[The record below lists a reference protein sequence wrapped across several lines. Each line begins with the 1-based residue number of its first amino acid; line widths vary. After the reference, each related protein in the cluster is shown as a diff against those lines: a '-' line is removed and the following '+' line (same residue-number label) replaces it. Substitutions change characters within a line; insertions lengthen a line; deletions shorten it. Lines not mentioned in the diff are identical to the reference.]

1 VTLNAGLTTV
11 VNVVAV
17 DPNGDAIT
25 LSVSGA
31 SFATLNAPTTGNGLV
46 VTTLT
51 LYPLAADVG
60 PHTVTV
66 TATAN
71 GETDTE
77 DLLVQVNATGSNQA
91 PVVVA
96 PANET
101 VNEGQHLSFT
111 ITATDA
117 DLTAINFLSVSGLP
131 AGATFTNG
139 VGNTSGTFSWTP
151 TFTQAGSY
159 DVGFIA
165 ANGLEGSA
173 VTHIQVNNVAGGE
186 NHAPDVTAP
195 ATLSVNEGVM
205 VSFTATAT
213 DADADHVT
221 LTASGVP
228 SGAVFTDLG
237 NNTATLVWTPSL
249 TAAGTYT
256 ITVTGNDGHGGTDT
270 AVTTLTVL
278 DVGGGNHAPDVTAPA
293 TLSVN
298 EGVMVSFTAT
308 ATDADADH
316 VTLTASGVPSGAI
329 FTDLG
334 NNTATLVWTPSLSAA
349 GTYTI
354 TMTGNDG
361 HGGTDTAVTTLTVID
376 VGGGNNA
383 PVLSVP
389 ATRTVSEGSTLTFN
403 VSATDA
409 NGDIVNLTASGLPS
423 GATFVDH
430 DNNTGTFTWM
440 PASDQSGTY
449 TVTFMADDGHGG
461 TDTETTMIT
470 VLDVTGGG
478 EFEAT
483 AKLLGKIHRHRKNL
497 CFKITPVSGS
507 FDPAHVD
514 LATITLNFD
523 GGSVNALAHKTHIA
537 FECHGDDDGDDD
549 HDGDCQ
555 ECGDRDDD
563 HDDSGKWGDHRDQ
576 NKGQD
581 RGSRNKWTDR
591 DRQGTG
597 TGGGDKR
604 QWADGSN
611 NQWDDPARGE
621 NDNDNG
627 DGHDCD
633 GDGHDD
639 GDADSTGDC
648 VGTSVHACFSMSDV
662 RDLFG
667 DASIADNIDDVTI
680 TGDLTTGGT
689 FLATVNGHHPGN
701 GHGKDK
707 NKKHH
712 HGAMSVQ
719 ATPNPF
725 NPQTILTFALTQS
738 ARVRVNIY
746 DLRGALV
753 KTLLNENRNAGTQ
766 TVPWDG
772 TDSKQQ
778 RVVSGVYFVQVQSD
792 QDRVV
797 QRLTVLK

>member
-1 VTLNAGLTTV
+1 MRIASKSTGWGVLVLGALLSLAPAAAWAQGPTITPIGNVTLNAGLTTV

-31 SFATLNAPTTGNGLV
+31 SFATLSAPTTGNGLV

-51 LYPLAADVG
+51 LNPLAADVG
-60 PHTVTV
+60 PHTVTI

-77 DLLVQVNATGSNQA
+77 DLLVQVNAAGSDQA
-91 PVVVA
+91 PIVVA
-96 PANET
+96 PANQT
-101 VNEGQHLSFT
+101 VNEGQNLTFT
-111 ITATDA
+111 ITASDA

-139 VGNTSGTFSWTP
+139 PGNTSGTFSWTP
-151 TFTQAGSY
+151 SFTQAGSY

-173 VTHIQVNNVAGGE
+173 VTHIQVNNVNGSE

-213 DADADHVT
+213 DADGDHVT

-249 TAAGTYT
+249 TASGTYT

-278 DVGGGNHAPDVTAPA
+278 DVGGGNV
-293 TLSVN
+293 
-298 EGVMVSFTAT
+298 
-308 ATDADADH
+308 
-316 VTLTASGVPSGAI
+316 
-329 FTDLG
+329 
-334 NNTATLVWTPSLSAA
+334 
-349 GTYTI
+349 
-354 TMTGNDG
+354 
-361 HGGTDTAVTTLTVID
+361 
-376 VGGGNNA
+376 A

-389 ATRTVSEGSTLTFN
+389 STRTVNEGVTLSFN

-409 NGDIVNLTASGLPS
+409 NGDIANLTATGLPA

-430 DNNTGTFTWM
+430 DDNTGTFTWM

-461 TDTETTMIT
+461 TDTETTVIT

-478 EFEAT
+478 AAEAT

-497 CFKITPVSGS
+497 CFKITPVNGS

-514 LATITLNFD
+514 LATITLNFN
-523 GGSVNALAHKTHIA
+523 GGSVDALSKKTHIS
-537 FECHGDDDGDDD
+537 FECEGDHDDDDDDDGD
-549 HDGDCQ
+549 CNW
-555 ECGDRDDD
+555 CDRDD
-563 HDDSGKWGDHRDQ
+563 HDDSGKWGDHRGE

-597 TGGGDKR
+597 QGDGDKR
-604 QWADGSN
+604 QWADGDN
-611 NQWDDPARGE
+611 RQWDDGGHGD
-621 NDNDNG
+621 NDNDG
-627 DGHDCD
+627 GHDCD

-639 GDADSTGDC
+639 GDDDDSGDC
-648 VGTSVHACFSMSDV
+648 IATSIHACFSMHDV

-667 DASIADNIDDVTI
+667 DESIADNLDEVTI

-689 FLATVNGHHPGN
+689 FEATISGRHAGN

-707 NKKHH
+707 DKKKHH
-712 HGAMSVQ
+712 GHGAMSVW

-725 NPQTILTFALTQS
+725 NPQTILTFTLTQP

-778 RVVSGVYFVQVQSD
+778 RVVSGVYFVQVQSN

>member
-1 VTLNAGLTTV
+1 
-11 VNVVAV
+11 
-17 DPNGDAIT
+17 
-25 LSVSGA
+25 
-31 SFATLNAPTTGNGLV
+31 
-46 VTTLT
+46 
-51 LYPLAADVG
+51 
-60 PHTVTV
+60 
-66 TATAN
+66 
-71 GETDTE
+71 
-77 DLLVQVNATGSNQA
+77 
-91 PVVVA
+91 VVA

-111 ITATDA
+111 VTATDA
-117 DLTAINFLSVSGLP
+117 DLTAINFLSVSGMP
-131 AGATFTNG
+131 TGATFTNG
-139 VGNTSGTFSWTP
+139 PGNTSGTFSWTP

-173 VTHIQVNNVAGGE
+173 VTHIQVNNVVE
-186 NHAPDVTAP
+186 NHPPVVTAP
-195 ATLSVNEGVM
+195 ATLSVGAGLAL
-205 VSFTATAT
+205 SFTPAAT
-213 DADADHVT
+213 DEDGDHVT
-221 LTASGVP
+221 MTATGVP
-228 SGAVFTDLG
+228 AGATFTDNG
-237 NNTATLVWTPSL
+237 NNSATFLWATST

-256 ITVTGNDGHGGTDT
+256 ITVTGDDGHGGTDT
-270 AVTTLTVL
+270 AVTIITVFEVGGNVAPVLTV
-278 DVGGGNHAPDVTAPA
+278 PA
-293 TLSVN
+293 TKTVN
-298 EGVMVSFTAT
+298 EGA
-308 ATDADADH
+308 
-316 VTLTASGVPSGAI
+316 
-329 FTDLG
+329 
-334 NNTATLVWTPSLSAA
+334 
-349 GTYTI
+349 
-354 TMTGNDG
+354 
-361 HGGTDTAVTTLTVID
+361 
-376 VGGGNNA
+376 
-383 PVLSVP
+383 
-389 ATRTVSEGSTLTFN
+389 TLTFN

-409 NGDIVNLTASGLPS
+409 NTDIVNLTASGLPT
-423 GATFVDH
+423 GATFMDH

-461 TDTETTMIT
+461 TDTETTVIT

-497 CFKITPVSGS
+497 CFKITPVNGS

-514 LATITLNFD
+514 LATITLNFN
-523 GGSVNALAHKTHIA
+523 GGSVNALSHKTHIA
-537 FECHGDDDGDDD
+537 FECNEGDDGDDD
-549 HDGDCQ
+549 NGGDCH

-563 HDDSGKWGDHRDQ
+563 HDDSGKWGDHRDPNQ
-576 NKGQD
+576 GQD

-591 DRQGTG
+591 DRQGIG

-611 NQWDDPARGE
+611 NQWDDTARGQ
-621 NDNDNG
+621 NDDNG

-639 GDADSTGDC
+639 GDDVDSTNC
-648 VGTSVHACFSMSDV
+648 VATSVHACFSMSDV

-689 FLATVNGHHPGN
+689 FVATVNGHHPGN

-707 NKKHH
+707 GKKHH
-712 HGAMSVQ
+712 HGAMSVW

-725 NPQTILTFALTQS
+725 NPQTILTFTLTQPG
-738 ARVRVNIY
+738 RVRINIY

-753 KTLLNENRNAGTQ
+753 KTLLNENRNVGTQ

-778 RVVSGVYFVQVQSD
+778 RVVSGIYFVQVQSD
-792 QDRVV
+792 QERVV

>member
-1 VTLNAGLTTV
+1 MRIASKFPVLGVLVLGVLLSLVPAAAWAQGPTITPIGNVTLNAGLTTV

-31 SFATLNAPTTGNGLV
+31 TFATLNAPTTGNGLV

-51 LYPLAADVG
+51 LYPLAADIG

-77 DLLVQVNATGSNQA
+77 DLLVQVNATGSDHA

-96 PANET
+96 PANQT
-101 VNEGQHLSFT
+101 VNEGQNLSFT
-111 ITATDA
+111 VTATDA

-139 VGNTSGTFSWTP
+139 AGNTSGTFSWTP

-159 DVGFIA
+159 DVGFTA

-173 VTHIQVNNVAGGE
+173 VTHIQVNNVAAE
-186 NHAPDVTAP
+186 NHPPDVTAP

-237 NNTATLVWTPSL
+237 NNTATLVWIPSL

-278 DVGGGNHAPDVTAPA
+278 DVGGGNVAPVVTVPA

-308 ATDADADH
+308 ATDANGDH
-316 VTLTASGVPSGAI
+316 VTLTASGVPSGAT
-329 FTDLG
+329 FVDNG
-334 NNTATLVWTPSLSAA
+334 NNTATFTWTPSLTAS

-354 TMTGNDG
+354 TVTGNDG
-361 HGGTDTAVTTLTVID
+361 HGGTATGVTTL
-376 VGGGNNA
+376 
-383 PVLSVP
+383 
-389 ATRTVSEGSTLTFN
+389 
-403 VSATDA
+403 
-409 NGDIVNLTASGLPS
+409 
-423 GATFVDH
+423 
-430 DNNTGTFTWM
+430 
-440 PASDQSGTY
+440 
-449 TVTFMADDGHGG
+449 
-461 TDTETTMIT
+461 T

-478 EFEAT
+478 AAEAT

-497 CFKITPVSGS
+497 CFKITPVNGS
-507 FDPAHVD
+507 FDPARVD
-514 LATITLNFD
+514 LATITLNFN
-523 GGSVNALAHKTHIA
+523 GGSIDALSNKTHIS
-537 FECHGDDDGDDD
+537 FECEGDDDDDD
-549 HDGDCQ
+549 GGDCH

-563 HDDSGKWGDHRDQ
+563 HDDSGKWGDHRGQGDGQ
-576 NKGQD
+576 GGGDRRSWGDRQGKGQD
-581 RGSRNKWTDR
+581 QKPGDGDKSQWGDDRNWN
-591 DRQGTG
+591 
-597 TGGGDKR
+597 GGD
-604 QWADGSN
+604 Q
-611 NQWDDPARGE
+611 GE
-621 NDNDNG
+621 NHDG
-627 DGHDCD
+627 DEHDCD

-639 GDADSTGDC
+639 GDDDSGNC
-648 VGTSVHACFSMSDV
+648 VGTSVHACFSMRDV

-667 DASIADNIDDVTI
+667 DVSIADNLDEITI
-680 TGDLTTGGT
+680 TGNLTTGGT
-689 FLATVNGHHPGN
+689 FEATVSGHHA

-707 NKKHH
+707 DKKHH
-712 HGAMSVQ
+712 GHGAMSVQ

-725 NPQTILTFALTQS
+725 NPQTILTFTLTQPT
-738 ARVRVNIY
+738 RVRVNIY

-753 KTLLNENRNAGTQ
+753 KTLLNENRVAGTH

-778 RVVSGVYFVQVQSD
+778 RVVSGVYFVQVQSN